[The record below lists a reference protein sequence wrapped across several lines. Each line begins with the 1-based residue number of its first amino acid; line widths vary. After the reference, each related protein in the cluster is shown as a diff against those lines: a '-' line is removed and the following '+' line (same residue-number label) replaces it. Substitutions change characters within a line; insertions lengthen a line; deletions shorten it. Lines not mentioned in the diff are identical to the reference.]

1 MAAKLNEIAVF
12 IEVARKRSF
21 VRAAEQLG
29 ASVSA
34 VSRSVGALETRLGV
48 RLLQRTTRSVGL
60 TEAGGAYFGRCESLL
75 AELESAEA
83 EASAL
88 GEELR
93 GRLRISAA
101 TGFGMVQLVPAL
113 PEFLAQHP
121 RLTVDL
127 DLSNRYVDLV
137 EERFDVAIRVGEL
150 RDSRLVARRLGPN
163 RRILAAGPGYLK
175 TRGMPDQPHEL
186 VEHACLILDIGD
198 HPERWDLRR
207 RSGTTTVEV
216 AGPLRSNNALAL
228 HDACRRGAG
237 IALLPEFVL
246 AEDIGVGRVQRVL
259 PAWSTQEQGIY
270 AIYPGHRFIPA
281 KVNAFVNYFAQRLR
295 TQGTSARSGHSPIAR
310 RRPIYR

>member
-1 MAAKLNEIAVF
+1 
-12 IEVARKRSF
+12 
-21 VRAAEQLG
+21 
-29 ASVSA
+29 
-34 VSRSVGALETRLGV
+34 
-48 RLLQRTTRSVGL
+48 VGL
-60 TEAGGAYFGRCESLL
+60 TEAGSAYFGRCESLL

-101 TGFGMVQLVPAL
+101 TGLGMVQLVPAL
-113 PEFLAQHP
+113 PEFLAKHP

-163 RRILAAGPGYLK
+163 RRILA
-175 TRGMPDQPHEL
+175 
-186 VEHACLILDIGD
+186 
-198 HPERWDLRR
+198 
-207 RSGTTTVEV
+207 
-216 AGPLRSNNALAL
+216 
-228 HDACRRGAG
+228 
-237 IALLPEFVL
+237 
-246 AEDIGVGRVQRVL
+246 GVGRVRHVL

-281 KVNAFVNYFAQRLR
+281 KVSAFVDYFAQWLR
-295 TQGTSARSGHSPIAR
+295 AQARGKA
-310 RRPIYR
+310 